1 MRRRISGI
9 AVVLVVTMGLAG
21 CSDEIGGGNQDPT
34 TPTTPTTVTQTE
46 TFTGTVTA
54 SEAKV
59 HAVSVRPGLVTATLT
74 ALGPDAN
81 LPIGFGL
88 GTWDGIS
95 CNAVANNPTAVQG
108 NKLIGTASSAAVV
121 CVRIFD
127 IGNLTDLTANY
138 TVTIEFQVLS
148 GS

>member
-9 AVVLVVTMGLAG
+9 AVLLVVAMGVAG
-21 CSDEIGGGNQDPT
+21 CSDEIGGIDEDPT
-34 TPTTPTTVTQTE
+34 TPTTPTTITQTE
-46 TFTGTVTA
+46 TFTGTVAA
-54 SEAKV
+54 SEVKV
-59 HAVSVRPGLVTATLT
+59 HGFSVRPGLVTATLT

-95 CNAVANNPTAVQG
+95 CNAVVNNLTAVQG
-108 NKLIGTASSAAVV
+108 NQLVGTASSAAVI

-127 IGNLTDLTANY
+127 VGNLTDVTADY
-138 TVTIEFQVLS
+138 TVTVAYQVLS